1 MGPYKIIVAI
11 DGHSS
16 CGKSTIAKALAA
28 RLGYIFIDSGAMY
41 RAITLYALRNNL
53 VDGEGIKQNE
63 LVADLAKI
71 QIEFRYNSI
80 LQRSEMYLNG
90 ENVEEEIRQLPV
102 SQYVSHVAAI
112 SEVRKSMVKLQQALG
127 SEKGIVMDGRD
138 IGTVVFPKAEL
149 KIFVTAS
156 AEIRARRRFIELS
169 SKGESVTYT
178 EILKNV
184 QERDHIDSTR
194 KTSPLIKAKDA
205 LVLDNSHMSKE
216 EQLEWVFHKVNE
228 KLLAIGS

>member
-1 MGPYKIIVAI
+1 
-11 DGHSS
+11 
-16 CGKSTIAKALAA
+16 
-28 RLGYIFIDSGAMY
+28 
-41 RAITLYALRNNL
+41 L